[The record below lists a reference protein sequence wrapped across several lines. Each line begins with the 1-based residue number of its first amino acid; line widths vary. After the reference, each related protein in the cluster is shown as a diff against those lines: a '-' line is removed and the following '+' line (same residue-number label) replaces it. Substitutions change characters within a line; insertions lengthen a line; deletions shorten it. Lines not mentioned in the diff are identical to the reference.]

1 MYGTEYNIPK
11 AYQSPTREGIM
22 RRPTSITRQI
32 YGRLYKGKKTEI
44 EKELDRLKITKAEVL
59 RKTGITEADRLL
71 GFYMGEF
78 MTDIVAPFIKTD
90 FYKRLP
96 NEAKREALKLEIA
109 RVRKKVTDSV
119 SRTVIEDGNNVK
131 TKPYTKVKFKKLPK
145 FYRNIAINTYNQVY
159 GEPTKYKDY
168 DYEILFDLAQQSR
181 KKFKDKKFILED
193 IDDELKQ
200 RDPD

>member
-1 MYGTEYNIPK
+1 
-11 AYQSPTREGIM
+11 M
-22 RRPTSITRQI
+22 RRPTPITRQV
-32 YGRLYKGKKTEI
+32 YGRLYRGKKTDI

-59 RKTGITEADRLL
+59 RRTGISDADRLL

-96 NEAKREALKLEIA
+96 NDAKREILKIEIA

-119 SRTVIEDGNNVK
+119 SRTVIEDANNVK

-145 FYRNIAINTYNQVY
+145 FYRNIAINTYNKLY
-159 GEPTKYKDY
+159 KEPSKYRDY
-168 DYEILFDLAQQSR
+168 DYEILFDLAQQAR
-181 KKFKDKKFILED
+181 KKFKDKQFI
-193 IDDELKQ
+193 IDDITDDLKQ
-200 RDPD
+200 RDADWFIEISVS